1 MEITPI
7 RTEEDYRAALRV
19 LSTLV
24 DQDPLPDSHEGERLD
39 VLSTLIK
46 AYERKHHAIDSP
58 DKGGI
63 DVKSLKDV
71 KAELLAN
78 PAVRQAYDAQA
89 PEFELARELI
99 AARTKAGL
107 TQGDVAARM
116 GTTQS
121 VVARI

>member
-1 MEITPI
+1 LLTSGRVKLSDGNCLYEDETP
-7 RTEEDYRAALRV
+7 
-19 LSTLV
+19 
-24 DQDPLPDSHEGERLD
+24 
-39 VLSTLIK
+39 
-46 AYERKHHAIDSP
+46 
-58 DKGGI
+58 GGI
-63 DVKSLKDV
+63 DVKDLKT
-71 KAELLAN
+71 ELLAN

-121 VVARI
+121 VVARIESGRGTPSMRTVQRFASAVGARAVVRMEPLTAA